1 MIIKSD
7 IQPHLSNHTT
17 EITSHISPW
26 LVKLAYPL
34 ATRLIFPFF
43 FKKIIVTGKENVPKD
58 GAVIIAPTHRS
69 RWDALI
75 VPYATGKLVSGR
87 NPHFMVSANEMKGLQ
102 GWIVR
107 KMGGF
112 PVNTDKPG
120 LDSLRHSFDLLCQE
134 QMVVIFPEGNIFR
147 TDEVQPLKRGIAKIA
162 LEVETIKPEMKV
174 KILPISIKYSESI
187 PHRGCSVVVSIG
199 KCLTVKD
206 YQRESSRK
214 DSIALTASLT
224 DSLETMMKMIA

>member
-1 MIIKSD
+1 MTNTSD
-7 IQPHLSNHTT
+7 IQPNLSHHETT
-17 EITSHISPW
+17 ITSHISPW
-26 LVKLAYPL
+26 LIKIAYVL
-34 ATRLIFPFF
+34 ATKLIFPFF
-43 FKKIIVTGKENVPKD
+43 FKKIIITGKENVPKN

-75 VPYATGKLVSGR
+75 VPYATGQLVSAR

-102 GWIVR
+102 GWIVKR
-107 KMGGF
+107 LGGF

-134 QMVVIFPEGNIFR
+134 KMVVIFPEGNICR

-162 LEVETIKPEMKV
+162 LDVAEEKPEIDI
-174 KILPISIKYSESI
+174 KILPISIKYSEPVPS
-187 PHRGCSVVVSIG
+187 RGCSVTVNIG
-199 KCLTVKD
+199 ECLIVKD
-206 YQRESSRK
+206 YKGKSSRK

-224 DSLETMMKMIA
+224 TSLKNICIS